1 MTKECAKTSHELSS
15 TMNDLTIYN
24 RQTIPVVVQQEYQGT
39 QWGVTWEDRWQHTPD
54 LPLLFSSR

>member
-24 RQTIPVVVQQEYQGT
+24 CQTIPVVVQQEYQGT
-39 QWGVTWEDRWQHTPD
+39 QWGVTWEDR
-54 LPLLFSSR
+54 